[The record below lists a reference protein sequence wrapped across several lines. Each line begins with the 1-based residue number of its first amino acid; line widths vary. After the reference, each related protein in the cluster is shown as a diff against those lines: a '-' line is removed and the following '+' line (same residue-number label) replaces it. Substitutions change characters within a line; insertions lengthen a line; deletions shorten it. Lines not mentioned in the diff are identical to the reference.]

1 MGYVFDEET
10 AEAFD
15 WWRRTAEGQYALE
28 QECETIRRILRPQI
42 GDSILDV
49 GSGPGFHL
57 KIFKEWNMRPAGI
70 DASPTMVDFSKQRLG
85 FRIPVLQGFAERLP
99 FPDGHFDVVIFN
111 TSLEF
116 VDSPDRA
123 LREAVRVARKKV
135 VLVILNGYS
144 WFVLSRK
151 IDGLMGN
158 DLYRKAH
165 FFSLWKLKKM
175 IRRQASASKI
185 RWASNRIVK
194 GFQSGSEEGAR
205 NMRSFD
211 SPFARYIAVC
221 VDLAVPVRQKEW
233 VLSRK
238 LAGNATSWA
247 QRSSRVHL

>member
-10 AEAFD
+10 AKAFD
-15 WWRRTAEGQYALE
+15 WWRRTTEGQYALE

-57 KIFKEWNMRPAGI
+57 KTFKEWNMRPAGI
-70 DASPTMVDFSKQRLG
+70 DASPTMVEFAKQRLG
-85 FRIPVLQGFAERLP
+85 FHIPVLEGFAERLP
-99 FPDGHFDVVIFN
+99 FPDCNFDVVIFV

-116 VDSPDRA
+116 VDSPAQA

-144 WFVLSRK
+144 WFVLSRQ
-151 IDGLMGN
+151 IDGLLSN
-158 DLYRKAH
+158 DIYRKAR
-165 FFSLWKLKKM
+165 FFNLWKLKKM
-175 IRRQASASKI
+175 IRRQVGISKI
-185 RWASNRIVK
+185 HWASNRIVK
-194 GFQSGSEEGAR
+194 GFQSGSEDSVR
-205 NMRSFD
+205 TMRSFD

-221 VDLAVPVRQKEW
+221 VDLAVPVRQKGW
-233 VLSRK
+233 VLSHE

-247 QRSSRVHL
+247 QRSSRVRL